1 MADVKISGLP
11 SDSSL
16 DSNHYVPVNDPTGPT
31 TKRTLLSTLAA
42 FFFSQT
48 NIPDGSGS
56 PRTRDSEMG
65 KNYVVSGGVWSGDAY
80 ASTRNA
86 SMTALVCYI
95 NGRRLTVS
103 AVTASSFTAS
113 KDTYI
118 DVLDNADG
126 TATLVYTEVSN
137 NAASPSLAANS
148 LRLGTVVTGATNIAA
163 ATSIGQGGFANTV
176 PVISSQIFRGFDSLG
191 NLIYPK
197 GPVSPVLTQNPY
209 KFSVYRAAA
218 HNSAGS
224 YTKVDHDTTLFDTGN
239 NVATNDK
246 FTAPVAGY
254 YWFHAV
260 AGNTVAGATPIFS
273 ALYVN
278 GSQRKIG
285 SGANTAS
292 NGSWSAVSGLLQ
304 LSAGDY
310 VEHYFIGGGGSVME
324 VGQTKCYFEGFLH
337 SAS

>member
-1 MADVKISGLP
+1 MTDTKVSALP

-16 DSNHYVPVNDPTGPT
+16 AMSDYVVSNEASGPT
-31 TKRTLLSTLAA
+31 TKRATYTVIAALL
-42 FFFSQT
+42 FNQI

-65 KNYVVSGGVWSGDAY
+65 RSFVVSGGVWSGDAY

-103 AVTASSFTAS
+103 AVSARSFTAS

-148 LRLGTVVTGATNIAA
+148 MRLGTVVTGATNIAA
-163 ATSIGQGGFANTV
+163 ATSIGQGGFANIV
-176 PVISSQIFRGFDSLG
+176 PVISSQIFKGFDSLG

-197 GPVSPVLTQNPY
+197 GPVTPVLTQIPY
-209 KFSVYRAAA
+209 KFSVYRSAALTSTNGFA
-218 HNSAGS
+218 
-224 YTKVDHDTTLFDTGN
+224 KVDHDTTKFDTGN
-239 NVATNDK
+239 NTTTNDK
-246 FTAPVAGY
+246 FVAPIAGF
-254 YWFHAV
+254 YWFNAL
-260 AGNTVAGATPIFS
+260 AGNSAASATAIFS

-278 GSQRKIG
+278 GVQAKVG
-285 SGANTAS
+285 SGANSAAGGTY
-292 NGSWSAVSGLLQ
+292 SAVSGLIQ
-304 LSAGDY
+304 LAAGDY
-310 VEHYFIGGGGSVME
+310 VEHYFIGGNGSAMA
-324 VGQTKCYFEGFLH
+324 VGATQCFFEGWLV